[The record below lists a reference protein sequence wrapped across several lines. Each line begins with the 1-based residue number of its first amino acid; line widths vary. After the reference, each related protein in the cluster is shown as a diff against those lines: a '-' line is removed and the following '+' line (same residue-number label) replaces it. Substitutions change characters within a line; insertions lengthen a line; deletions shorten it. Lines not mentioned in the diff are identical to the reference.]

1 MPVKS
6 EITVKLKCI
15 CVALNRPIGNEKGHS
30 KNSSEHFCSDANQK
44 VEDGRMLGFFFGPRW
59 FETLQNTR
67 LESGIAAVQ
76 VKQQELL

>member
-1 MPVKS
+1 
-6 EITVKLKCI
+6 
-15 CVALNRPIGNEKGHS
+15 
-30 KNSSEHFCSDANQK
+30 
-44 VEDGRMLGFFFGPRW
+44 MLGWVFLVPDG